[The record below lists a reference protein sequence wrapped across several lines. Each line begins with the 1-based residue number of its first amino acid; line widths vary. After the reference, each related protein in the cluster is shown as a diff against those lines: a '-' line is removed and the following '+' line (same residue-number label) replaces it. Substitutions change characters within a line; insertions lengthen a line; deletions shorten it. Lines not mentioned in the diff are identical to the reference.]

1 LLSVRGLNVAYGE
14 IQVVWDLDLDVKEG
28 EKVAIVGPNGAGKTT
43 TLKSIIGLIPPKS
56 GRIELSGE
64 EINGRHTHDIVKRG
78 ITLVPEARRLFPK
91 MTVMENLE
99 LGAFTPEAKAKKGD
113 TLEWVFQIFPV
124 LKERRDQTA
133 ETLSGGESQMLTIA
147 RGLMS
152 RPKLLMLDEPS
163 LGLAPKLVSQIFAS
177 FERLHEEGMTILLV
191 EQFVAKAL
199 SFAERGYLLERGR
212 IVKEGAGEELL
223 RDEYIRR
230 AYVGG

>member
-1 LLSVRGLNVAYGE
+1 MLSVRGLNVAYGE

-113 TLEWVFQIFPV
+113 TLEWVFRIFPV

>member
-1 LLSVRGLNVAYGE
+1 MLSVRGLNVAYGE

>member
-1 LLSVRGLNVAYGE
+1 MLSVKGLSAAYGE
-14 IQVVWDLDLDVKEG
+14 IQVVWDLDLEVGKG

-43 TLKSIIGLIPPKS
+43 TLKTIVGLMPPRS
-56 GRIELSGE
+56 GRVEFMGE
-64 EINGRHTHDIVKRG
+64 DITGRHAHDIVRRG
-78 ITLVPEARRLFPK
+78 ITLVPEGRRLFPK

-113 TLEWVFQIFPV
+113 TLEWIFQIFPV
-124 LKERRDQTA
+124 LKERRNQTA
-133 ETLSGGESQMLTIA
+133 ETLSGGEGQMLAIA

-163 LGLAPKLVSQIFAS
+163 LGLAPKLVSQIFDS
-177 FERLHEEGMTILLV
+177 FERLHEEGVTILLV

-212 IVKEGAGEELL
+212 IVKEGTGEELL
-223 RDEYIRR
+223 CDEYIRR
-230 AYVGG
+230 AYVGY

>member
-78 ITLVPEARRLFPK
+78 ITLIPEARRLFPK

>member
-1 LLSVRGLNVAYGE
+1 MLSVKGLSVAYGE
-14 IQVVWDLDLDVKEG
+14 IQVVWDLNLEVGKG
-28 EKVAIVGPNGAGKTT
+28 EKVAMVGPNGAGKTT
-43 TLKSIIGLIPPKS
+43 TLKSIVGLIPPKS
-56 GRIELSGE
+56 GRVEFLGE
-64 EINGRHTHDIVKRG
+64 DITGKHAHDIVRKG
-78 ITLVPEARRLFPK
+78 ITLVPEGRRLFPK
-91 MTVMENLE
+91 MTVIENLE

-113 TLEWVFQIFPV
+113 TLEWIFQIFPV
-124 LKERRDQTA
+124 LKERRNQTA
-133 ETLSGGESQMLTIA
+133 ETLSGGEGQMLAIA

-163 LGLAPKLVSQIFAS
+163 LGLAPKLVAQIFAS

-223 RDEYIRR
+223 RDEYIRKV
-230 AYVGG
+230 YVGG